1 MAFYQRSFSDT
12 SGGKKQRKR
21 SRTNSIFER
30 TISLFVG
37 ASDSEDSSDETPDSR
52 QDQKE
57 FRLSRDDAW
66 MQASFTTAGLVFVF
80 IMGCILLSVYYI
92 LEPFLH
98 PLLWAVLVGMVL
110 HPFKH
115 ASTSEI
121 HDWLAY
127 LDNSGIPLSLGIVL
141 SPYFLFN
148 WLSQCFENIFFSN
161 WKTII
166 GLVIGMVA
174 MVIGYVFSLPLYT
187 LRLVQVSSGIMD
199 NINSFMTHTGWIQVG
214 LSHVHVCFI
223 LHSCEQ
229 SVVVVPL
236 DMS

>member
-1 MAFYQRSFSDT
+1 MAFYQRSFSDNT
-12 SGGKKQRKR
+12 GGKKQRKR

-30 TISLFVG
+30 TISYFVG
-37 ASDSEDSSDETPDSR
+37 GSDSEDSSDEQTDSYSK

-57 FRLSRDDAW
+57 FRLSKDDAW

-115 ASTSEI
+115 ASTSQI

-127 LDNSGIPLSLGIVL
+127 LDDSGIPLSLGVVL

-148 WLSQCFENIFFSN
+148 WLSQCFESIFFSN
-161 WKTII
+161 WKMIV

-187 LRLVQVSSGIMD
+187 LRLVQVSSVFMEG
-199 NINSFMTHTGWIQVG
+199 INSFMVHTGWIQVG
-214 LSHVHVCFI
+214 LYC
-223 LHSCEQ
+223 
-229 SVVVVPL
+229 
-236 DMS
+236 